1 MHAQWLS
8 GVRLCVTPWTIA
20 RQAPL
25 FMGFSR
31 QEYWSRLPFPPPGDL
46 PNSEDEPTS
55 PALADGFFAQ
65 NSEKHCGIN
74 IDFKVDT
81 VFSVFRGCLVGV
93 LFHEVMDTSVLPIC
107 RSSLG
112 FQPVDG
118 SLSTFQ
124 QRYSI
129 FPAFCIS
136 MMV

>member
-1 MHAQWLS
+1 
-8 GVRLCVTPWTIA
+8 
-20 RQAPL
+20 
-25 FMGFSR
+25 MGFSR

-46 PNSEDEPTS
+46 PNSEDEPAS

-74 IDFKVDT
+74 IDFKVDM

-93 LFHEVMDTSVLPIC
+93 LLHEVMDTSVLPIC